1 MKNAITRNPKGVTK
15 EKPIALRLKRD
26 ERLAAERLAS
36 EKNITLSALARDA
49 FLAGLPL
56 IAKSMLSATSPDAGI
71 SSSGNASTAAP
82 FTPA

>member
-15 EKPIALRLKRD
+15 EKPIALRLKKD
-26 ERLAAERLAS
+26 ERLAAEKLAG
-36 EKNITLSALARDA
+36 EKKITLSALARDA

-56 IAKSMLSATSPDAGI
+56 ISQSMLSATSPDAGV
-71 SSSGNASTAAP
+71 SSSGTASSAAP